1 MDTNSPSQGAESLIK
16 KITKKKSTSLIAI
29 LVVILVVVIVLIGLG
44 VIKAPIGPISTIL
57 QQQKKPMVELKTEYN
72 NPFAKE
78 TQYVNPFDK
87 YKNPFV
93 VNR

>member
-1 MDTNSPSQGAESLIK
+1 MDKQPDNVGQDSIFK

-29 LVVILVVVIVLIGLG
+29 LAVVLVVVLILIGLG
-44 VIKAPIGPISTIL
+44 VIKVPSTPISTIL
-57 QQQKKPMVELKTEYN
+57 QKKPIVELKTEYK
-72 NPFAKE
+72 NPFDKE
-78 TQYVNPFDK
+78 AQYVNPFEK